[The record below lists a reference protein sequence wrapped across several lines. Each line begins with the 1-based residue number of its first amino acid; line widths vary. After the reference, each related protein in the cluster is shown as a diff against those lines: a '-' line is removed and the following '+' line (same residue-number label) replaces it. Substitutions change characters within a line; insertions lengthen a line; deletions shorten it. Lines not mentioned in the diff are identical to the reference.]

1 MQQRNSLATA
11 IAARSCR
18 PPTASPSISTKLLKL
33 GLTSLLVAAALVR
46 GGPARADIW
55 GYVDATGR
63 AHMASE
69 KIDDRYQL
77 FFKGT
82 QKVGGPASMA
92 PAAAPVA
99 PASIAG
105 IDAATAESFRQS
117 ARFIRTSTQSN
128 VKRFEPIIEKT
139 AKAHRIDPAL
149 IKAVVAVES
158 SFQPDAVS
166 PKGARGLMQVIPDT
180 AERYGVVGDKR
191 KSAGQK
197 LLDPATNLSVGIA
210 HLSNL
215 MSMFAANLELALAA
229 YNAGEGAVLK
239 YAKKIPP
246 YPETQEYVKLVKQ
259 FYAGFLPPAKAQPA
273 AATMT
278 LAANTATP
286 AVAASAAGSAAS
298 DLPLSATG
306 LSAKLAAATAASAAA
321 SSAAAAASATASS
334 GAAAAATTAPV
345 PAAAGSATAP
355 AASGATTATATGSGS
370 SVSGTEQPKPNTE
383 STGQAANG

>member
-1 MQQRNSLATA
+1 MQQRNSLATGF
-11 IAARSCR
+11 AARSCQPR
-18 PPTASPSISTKLLKL
+18 TASSPISKLLKL
-33 GLTSLLVAAALVR
+33 GLTSLLVAAALLR

-69 KIDDRYQL
+69 KLDDRYQL

-82 QKVGGPASMA
+82 QKVGGPANVAPTTGSSV
-92 PAAAPVA
+92 PAAV
-99 PASIAG
+99 AG

-117 ARFIRTSTQSN
+117 ERFIRTSTQSN

-149 IKAVVAVES
+149 VKAVVAVES

-180 AERYGVVGDKR
+180 AERYGVVGDQR

-197 LLDPATNLSVGIA
+197 LLDPATNLRVGIA

-273 AATMT
+273 AAPMT
-278 LAANTATP
+278 LAANMATP
-286 AVAASAAGSAAS
+286 AAAPSTAGSAAS
-298 DLPLSATG
+298 DVPLSAAG
-306 LSAKLAAATAASAAA
+306 LSAKVAAAAATSAVA
-321 SSAAAAASATASS
+321 SSAAAAASATA
-334 GAAAAATTAPV
+334 AAV
-345 PAAAGSATAP
+345 PAAAGGSTASAPASATTAP
-355 AASGATTATATGSGS
+355 ASGTASPVSGA
-370 SVSGTEQPKPNTE
+370 EQPKPITE

>member
-1 MQQRNSLATA
+1 MQHRTSLRTGFAVH
-11 IAARSCR
+11 SH
-18 PPTASPSISTKLLKL
+18 PPTAASPNPTKLLKI
-33 GLTSLLVAAALVR
+33 GLATVLVAAALVR

-82 QKVGGPASMA
+82 QKVGGPASPA
-92 PAAAPVA
+92 SAAPSASPAAVA
-99 PASIAG
+99 G
-105 IDAATAESFRQS
+105 VDAATTETFRQS

-128 VKRFEPIIEKT
+128 VKRFEPIIERT
-139 AKAHRIDPAL
+139 AKAHRLDPAL

-180 AERYGVVGDKR
+180 AERYGVVGDR
-191 KSAGQK
+191 KQSAAQK
-197 LLDPATNLSVGIA
+197 LLDPATNLRVGIA

-259 FYAGFLPPAKAQPA
+259 FYAGFLPPSKAQPA
-273 AATMT
+273 AAKMM
-278 LAANTATP
+278 LAANAATP
-286 AVAASAAGSAAS
+286 AAIGSPASDAQLAAAGLSARSSAAS
-298 DLPLSATG
+298 
-306 LSAKLAAATAASAAA
+306 AASAAA
-321 SSAAAAASATASS
+321 SSAAVAATAVSSPVSTAASAT
-334 GAAAAATTAPV
+334 TTSTIVPV
-345 PAAAGSATAP
+345 AGAGSSPST
-355 AASGATTATATGSGS
+355 S
-370 SVSGTEQPKPNTE
+370 EQPKP
-383 STGQAANG
+383 SGDAPAQAANG